1 MRYQLEYTHLPIN
14 EDVTCI
20 AGYYTP
26 LKEVRL
32 KYNGKE
38 VLYVVGQA
46 AVESSCCGIGCWA
59 YALVPGYIVNWQKRT
74 NEAGLPVSE
83 VEPISD
89 KIVQG
94 RIRQTIKKVES
105 ISQVDFW

>member
-1 MRYQLEYTHLPIN
+1 MMSRLEYTHLKTN

-32 KYNGKE
+32 PYDGKE

-46 AVESSCCGIGCWA
+46 VIESSCCGVGRWG
-59 YALVPGYIVNWQKRT
+59 YVMVPGYIVHWQKRT

-89 KIVQG
+89 RAARDNIRRTVQEM
-94 RIRQTIKKVES
+94 ES
-105 ISQVDFW
+105 ISQIEFW

>member
-1 MRYQLEYTHLPIN
+1 MLDYTHLPIN

-20 AGYYTP
+20 AGYYIP

-32 KYNGKE
+32 KYNGRE
-38 VLYVVGQA
+38 VLYVVGR
-46 AVESSCCGIGCWA
+46 AVIESSCCGIGCWG
-59 YALVPGYIVNWQKRT
+59 YVVVPGYITSWQNKT

-89 KIVQG
+89 RTVRDNIR
-94 RIRQTIKKVES
+94 RIIEEAECV
-105 ISQVDFW
+105 SQVDFW